1 MGFLDFI
8 KRGKGGGGGGEE
20 PSDEIDLDM
29 KSSEEKYEDEVERA
43 ELEKKTGREARER
56 EGGTSVSKIEVQ
68 LESLRAQID
77 ALRELRVIMDEKF
90 SRVNEEIGEMRAML
104 VEEEK
109 EGKEIHARAEAATSL
124 IEAVQPE
131 KLMGE
136 VRKLE
141 LKLEQMKNIQERLES
156 IQVKATD
163 EIKEVKSKLTVFKGV
178 DTVVQLNDE
187 VKRELAEIKKTESDI
202 MRHADKVEYIFVD
215 FQKKFVD
222 IQKMFDRVDAM
233 DSTLKD
239 TVKQADQLRVKLSEL
254 PPKQEFETIKKDMG
268 TRIKAMDEFIA
279 QLQTIRAEIKEARTK
294 EMNELRKDVTDM
306 MTILERQTADF
317 ERKKIEIA
325 TTLGDV
331 RALTANLQK
340 EVEAKVGGVHSRVET
355 IEAKIDTLE
364 KKTPE
369 ALIRTEVAAALS
381 QLEETQTEF
390 TSTLTAELARM
401 KKELDGQASSMNKY
415 VDALDKWRAD
425 MAGIFEELS
434 TSSEQVKKDL
444 DDFAASTSA
453 KMEESIAR
461 GVQSDRRLSDLE
473 MKSNEL
479 SANIFDRSEF
489 LSFRETTTGGIALLN
504 ARLSD
509 MERKIRDEVNAKTA
523 SLSALMREEVVE
535 RVNSI
540 EGRFSEVE
548 VKIGLFNSK
557 LQDIERRLGT
567 AGVAQ
572 SRYEP
577 GAQAV
582 QVSRA
587 PSRISREREEQR
599 KGMFQSLWDRIKK

>member
-1 MGFLDFI
+1 MGFLDFL
-8 KRGKGGGGGGEE
+8 KKGKGAGAGEE
-20 PSDEIDLDM
+20 PGYEIDLDM
-29 KSSEEKYEDEVERA
+29 KSSEEKYEEEVERA
-43 ELEKKTGREARER
+43 ELEKKAGREARER

-90 SRVNEEIGEMRAML
+90 SRVSEEIGELRAML

-109 EGKEIHARAEAATSL
+109 EGREIRTRAEAATSL

-141 LKLEQMKNIQERLES
+141 LKLEQMKNVQERLES

-187 VKRELAEIKKTESDI
+187 VKKELAEIKKTESDI

-222 IQKMFDRVDAM
+222 IQKMFDHVDAM
-233 DSTLKD
+233 DNTLKD
-239 TVKQADQLRVKLSEL
+239 TVKQADQLRVKLGEL
-254 PPKQEFETIKKDMG
+254 PPKQEFENIKKDMG
-268 TRIKAMDEFIA
+268 TRVKAMDEFLA
-279 QLQTIRAEIKEARTK
+279 QLQTVRAEIKEARTK
-294 EMNELRKDVTDM
+294 EMNELRKDVADM

-340 EVEAKVGGVHSRVET
+340 EVEAKVGGVHSRVENM
-355 IEAKIDTLE
+355 EAKIETLE
-364 KKTPE
+364 KRTPE
-369 ALIRTEVAAALS
+369 TLIKTEVAAALN

-401 KKELDGQASSMNKY
+401 KKELGGQASSMNKY

-425 MAGIFEELS
+425 MAGVIEEMS

-479 SANIFDRSEF
+479 AANIFDRSEF

-509 MERKIRDEVNAKTA
+509 MERKLRDEVNAKTA
-523 SLSALMREEVVE
+523 SLSALMREELVE

-557 LQDIERRLGT
+557 LQDIERRLGA
-567 AGVAQ
+567 AGAPQ
-572 SRYEP
+572 ARYEP
-577 GAQAV
+577 GAQSVRVAR
-582 QVSRA
+582 QPSRA
-587 PSRISREREEQR
+587 SREREEQR